1 VGGVGPAGGSI
12 TLTRI
17 LDNHGEAVLADLQAY
32 YGINLVRE
40 MGGGM
45 SPTQI
50 IVLIR
55 QLPLESRT
63 IASFRGGEEFIGWGV
78 DRYMMAQLMDSIQ
91 NTTYAVV
98 AANSKRKPKAPKPV
112 YRPKKGGRA
121 AGNLFAQQIARVKKA
136 KGG

>member
-1 VGGVGPAGGSI
+1 MQS
-12 TLTRI
+12 
-17 LDNHGEAVLADLQAY
+17 Y
-32 YGINLVRE
+32 YGLNLVKE
-40 MGGGM
+40 LGDGM
-45 SPTQI
+45 SPAQI
-50 IVLIR
+50 VVLIR

-63 IASFRGGEEFIGWGV
+63 VASFRGGEEFLGWGV
-78 DRYMMAQLMDSIQ
+78 DRYMMAQLTDSIQ

-121 AGNLFAQQIARVKKA
+121 ANNMFAQQIARVKKS